1 MTIKSKK
8 ILAIIFVAMI
18 FIVGA
23 TTVWNCR
30 HTISGIVKESN
41 YLHCKSE
48 LESSL
53 DKNVFQKNQWI
64 NVNGL
69 LHRIMCETIVRG
81 SGDSYDVYK
90 LSNGQIMYNLDERDM
105 TEYAEQ
111 LDRLNKELGKI
122 GIGLTY
128 VQLPNKI
135 KDDSYMP
142 PGTKTYGNAN
152 ADSLVRMLRDRAVD
166 TIDIREE
173 IEKAGLDWS
182 SLFFKT
188 DHHWLPTTGLW
199 ASGIIMD
206 HLGDRYHYP
215 INMDCYEYENYSSEV
230 HEDWMLGAVG
240 RRVGVLYDGLDD
252 IEILNPKFKTDFDFV
267 GVSDAGTDHRQ
278 GSFYDSMYLWDNLE
292 KRADFVNNSYSTYI
306 GKEYAIATVENKLNK
321 DGMKILL
328 IRDSFSCAI
337 TPFISLNASSTK
349 NIDLRRYKKSIL
361 DLCKEYKPDAVLVAY
376 NPSAFSKKQF
386 DFFK

>member
-1 MTIKSKK
+1 MTVKSKR

-18 FIVGA
+18 FIVGI

-30 HTISGIVKESN
+30 HTISGIVKESS

-48 LESSL
+48 LEDSI
-53 DKNVFQKNQWI
+53 DKNIFQKNQWI

-81 SGDSYDVYK
+81 SGSEYDVYK

-105 TEYAEQ
+105 RDYAGQ
-111 LDRLNKELGKI
+111 LVKLDNELNKL

-142 PGTKTYGNAN
+142 PGTKTYGNIN
-152 ADSLVRMLRDRAVD
+152 ADNLVALLREESVD

-199 ASGIIMD
+199 ASGIIME
-206 HLGDRYHYP
+206 HLGDRYNYP
-215 INMDCYEYENYSSEV
+215 INKSYYDYENYDSEV
-230 HEDWMLGAVG
+230 HENWMLGAVG

-252 IEILNPKFKTDFDFV
+252 IEILNPKFQTDFDLV
-267 GVSDAGTDHRQ
+267 GISDAGTDHRA
-278 GSFYDSMYLWDNLE
+278 GSFYDSMYLWDNL
-292 KRADFVNNSYSTYI
+292 KNRADFVNNSYSTYI
-306 GKEYAIATVENKLNK
+306 GKEYSIATVENKLNK
-321 DGMKILL
+321 NGMKILL

-349 NIDLRRYKKSIL
+349 NIDLRRYKKNIL
-361 DLCKEYKPDAVLVAY
+361 KLCKEYQPDAVVVAY